1 MDAVIL
7 DIDGT
12 LLQSN
17 DADDELYLAA
27 VRQVLGGVRLRASWG
42 MYTHVTDTGI
52 LQEVLCDNALDATSS
67 VVASVRECFVASVG
81 RHVAAHGPF
90 KEVPG
95 ARAFVQSLC
104 DSGTHRVAYATGG
117 WFGSAWL
124 KLSAA
129 GFPLHGVPLASS
141 DDHTERQAIML
152 HALRQLDGD
161 FRTITYYGDGQWD
174 EVAARGLGW
183 QFTPVGEKLG
193 GLTKFR
199 PLPPD
204 YVFGRSGEG

>member
-12 LLQSN
+12 LLESN

-27 VRQVLGGVRLRASWG
+27 VRQVLGDVKVRASWG

-52 LQEVLCDNALDATSS
+52 LEEILRDNAMDATGT
-67 VVASVRECFVASVG
+67 VVASVRECFIASIG
-81 RHVAAHGPF
+81 RHVAKHGPF

-104 DSGTHRVAYATGG
+104 DSTEHQVAYATGG
-117 WFGSAWL
+117 WLGSASL
-124 KLSAA
+124 KLSAS

-141 DDHTERQAIML
+141 DDHIERQGIML
-152 HALRQLDGD
+152 HALRQLGGG
-161 FRTITYYGDGQWD
+161 FNAITYYGDGKWD
-174 EVAARGLGW
+174 EVAARELGW
-183 QFTPVGEKLG
+183 HFVPVGEKLG
-193 GLTKFR
+193 GLARFQ
-199 PLPPD
+199 
-204 YVFGRSGEG
+204 SNAA